1 MDFYE
6 AFPFTVAQLP
16 FHEESTYPYPVSE
29 HYPKDRKS
37 MHYMLDWNDRF
48 ESGNRIQPYKFDY
61 QPVVSEP
68 MTKQ

>member
-1 MDFYE
+1 
-6 AFPFTVAQLP
+6 
-16 FHEESTYPYPVSE
+16 
-29 HYPKDRKS
+29 